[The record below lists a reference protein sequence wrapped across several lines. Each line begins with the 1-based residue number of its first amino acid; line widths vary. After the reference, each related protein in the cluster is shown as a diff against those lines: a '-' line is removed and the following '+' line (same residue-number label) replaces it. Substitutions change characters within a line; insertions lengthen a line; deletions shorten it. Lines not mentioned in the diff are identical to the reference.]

1 MTETQ
6 QSDALKKLVVSIIVL
21 AVAATIIAVACYFII
36 ELPAQQ
42 ALDHAPVWNGGDGG
56 TGGTGGTGG
65 NGGNGGVGGNGGS
78 DGYAG
83 TGGNGGAGGNGGNG
97 GAG

>member
-6 QSDALKKLVVSIIVL
+6 QSDALKKLVVFIIVL

-42 ALDHAPVWNGGDGG
+42 ALDQAPVWNGGDDGSGSYAG
-56 TGGTGGTGG
+56 T
-65 NGGNGGVGGNGGS
+65 GGNGGVGGNGGDGGT

-83 TGGNGGAGGNGGNG
+83 TGGNGGAG
-97 GAG
+97 

>member
-6 QSDALKKLVVSIIVL
+6 QSDALKKLVVFIIVL

-42 ALDHAPVWNGGDGG
+42 ALDQAPVWNGGDD
-56 TGGTGGTGG
+56 
-65 NGGNGGVGGNGGS
+65 GS
-78 DGYAG
+78 GSYSG
-83 TGGNGGAGGNGGNG
+83 TGGNGGAGGNGGTGGNGGNGGSGGYAGTGGNG